1 MYNFEYI
8 VEKSLWCSDEGC
20 FVWGDACTFQE
31 FWGNQDGT
39 VGSTEFT
46 SPFEHNNNTS
56 MCGAALTTNKPE
68 TDRETL
74 TQSRL

>member
-20 FVWGDACTFQE
+20 FVWGDAYTFQE

-39 VGSTEFT
+39 VGRRV
-46 SPFEHNNNTS
+46 HL
-56 MCGAALTTNKPE
+56 AL
-68 TDRETL
+68 R
-74 TQSRL
+74 TQQ